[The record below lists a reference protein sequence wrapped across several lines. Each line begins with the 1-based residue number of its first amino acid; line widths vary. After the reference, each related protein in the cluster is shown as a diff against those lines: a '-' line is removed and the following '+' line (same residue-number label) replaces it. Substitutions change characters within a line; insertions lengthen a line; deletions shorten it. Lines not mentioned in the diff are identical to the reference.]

1 MRIVLDANCLIVSIP
16 RKSKYRLVF
25 DSFLDKKYS
34 LIISNEILSEYLEIL
49 SQKFNTVV
57 AIDIA
62 EIFLSS
68 GNVEKREV
76 YYRWNLITND
86 EDDNKYADCA
96 IASNADFIVTN
107 DRHFEVL
114 KKKGFP
120 KVNVISL
127 NEFIEML
134 K

>member
-1 MRIVLDANCLIVSIP
+1 MRIVLDTNCLIVSIP